1 MQYLAVGARKS
12 ADAEAEMPETYFI
25 YFNNRIGSAH
35 KKTERKN
42 NISFITN
49 SQVAV
54 YKNRKALIKKIV
66 KKVEFV
72 AKFEICYN

>member
-12 ADAEAEMPETYFI
+12 ADAEAEMPETYF
-25 YFNNRIGSAH
+25 NNWIGSAH

-49 SQVAV
+49 S
-54 YKNRKALIKKIV
+54 
-66 KKVEFV
+66 
-72 AKFEICYN
+72 